1 MKFLA
6 AETAYLKSDSPTTTV
21 KLGLLRLSELPVG
34 PVSTQ
39 AAVPTLM
46 VANSGGA
53 WEFYPPKLPG
63 DTKLLVLSRGTFQ
76 AWLHMTAGS
85 LGSGIVSVIP
95 GYTPHYPM
103 STTNPYFNIAW
114 SSIVLWTDLNGR
126 QSTVKEA
133 KRPDMLNQD
142 KGMGRAQKTY

>member
-34 PVSTQ
+34 PVPTQ

-53 WEFYPPKLPG
+53 
-63 DTKLLVLSRGTFQ
+63 
-76 AWLHMTAGS
+76 
-85 LGSGIVSVIP
+85 
-95 GYTPHYPM
+95 
-103 STTNPYFNIAW
+103 
-114 SSIVLWTDLNGR
+114 
-126 QSTVKEA
+126 
-133 KRPDMLNQD
+133 
-142 KGMGRAQKTY
+142 